1 MKSSTFLLAVLL
13 CEAFIITTAV
23 TNNFLGLNQGNSN
36 SNLELF
42 DPNPFEFLN
51 APSPDFKAAK
61 QKNQN
66 PNFNQN
72 SVSLSLK
79 CQICC
84 EVYNNKFDFQIMIE
98 QQNKCQYFES
108 KFSISKDTCVYLS
121 KNIAYKFFDNGGD
134 TYFDRDLAQKIKN
147 CRNPD
152 SLIENKGHAFIC
164 QKTKEKVCD
173 VLLGNNNQECEN
185 MDGITTNE
193 ALKNEDKK
201 ESPINNSFMEVN
213 NNLSE
218 VRLQNFSLCSEY
230 RILGFFV

>member
-1 MKSSTFLLAVLL
+1 MKSSTFLFLVLL
-13 CEAFIITTAV
+13 CGTFIISTAV
-23 TNNFLGLNQGNSN
+23 TNNFLGLNQGN

-51 APSPDFKAAK
+51 APSPDFKPNK
-61 QKNQN
+61 QKISN
-66 PNFNQN
+66 PNLNQN
-72 SVSLSLK
+72 SISLTLK
-79 CQICC
+79 CQICF

-134 TYFDRDLAQKIKN
+134 TYFDRELAQKIKN

-152 SLIENKGHAFIC
+152 SLIENKQHAFIC
-164 QKTKEKVCD
+164 QKTKGKVCD

-185 MDGITTNE
+185 TDVSTSNE
-193 ALKNEDKK
+193 FFSGNAKNEDKK
-201 ESPINNSFMEVN
+201 ELPINNSFMEVN
-213 NNLSE
+213 NNISE
-218 VRLQNFSLCSEY
+218 VRLQYFRLC
-230 RILGFFV
+230 FD